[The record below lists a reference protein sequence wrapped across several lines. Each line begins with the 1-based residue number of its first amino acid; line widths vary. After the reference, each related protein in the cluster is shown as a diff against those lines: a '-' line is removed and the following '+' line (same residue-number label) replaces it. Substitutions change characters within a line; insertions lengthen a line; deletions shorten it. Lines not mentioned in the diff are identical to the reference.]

1 MKSQQPI
8 QNYYLV
14 KIMPYKLLTK
24 VNKDQEMFSIYER
37 YMTVKHELGF
47 CWFAFC
53 ILKWNL
59 AHFCTK
65 LPPLIPAYVKVQYMT
80 KKSFQP
86 LGVWM
91 NSLE

>member
-37 YMTVKHELGF
+37 YMIVKDERGF

-53 ILKWNL
+53 ILK
-59 AHFCTK
+59 
-65 LPPLIPAYVKVQYMT
+65 
-80 KKSFQP
+80 
-86 LGVWM
+86 
-91 NSLE
+91 